1 MQDSEHLAALIA
13 AERKADELFDAIEE
27 LGLIAPGRTERMID
41 EAIYALAERKFGVA
55 KHWHPRIVRAGPNAL
70 CISSEHPPVRE
81 VAEDDCVF

>member
-1 MQDSEHLAALIA
+1 
-13 AERKADELFDAIEE
+13 
-27 LGLIAPGRTERMID
+27 MID